1 MKLIPDWRLAW
12 KFLSVQ
18 AAVLLALLSGIQGEV
33 LPLFAPLF
41 PDHVWPWVS
50 GGLALTIVVLR
61 LVAQDLV
68 QERELLGLQRLE
80 AELDTLP
87 LSEQWGSVEPD
98 TSTHNPMPAGRF
110 ERCIGAVL
118 MVVIVLSI
126 FGFLAVAWLALQGP
140 TA

>member
-50 GGLALTIVVLR
+50 GGLALMIVVLR

-68 QERELLGLQRLE
+68 QERELMGLQRLE
-80 AELDTLP
+80 AELDTFP
-87 LSEQWGSVEPD
+87 LSEEWADIEPD
-98 TSTHNPMPAGRF
+98 PSTYNPMPSGRF
-110 ERCIGAVL
+110 ERYIGAVL
-118 MVVIVLSI
+118 MAVIVLSI
-126 FGFLAVAWLALQGP
+126 FGFLAVAWLALRGP
-140 TA
+140 SA